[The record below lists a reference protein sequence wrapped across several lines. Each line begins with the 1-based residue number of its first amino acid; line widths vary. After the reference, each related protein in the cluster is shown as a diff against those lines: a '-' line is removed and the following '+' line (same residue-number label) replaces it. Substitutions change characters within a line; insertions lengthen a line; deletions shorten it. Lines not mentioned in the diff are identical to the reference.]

1 MALPDDCT
9 LLRAHHVEGLT
20 EDGLAARY
28 DVPVDQIN
36 ARFAAM
42 RRAIDTVKNR
52 ETTELMAA
60 IRHYK
65 ATGDGAEDTVRRAH
79 RRGWTPEWIRS
90 RTGVDID
97 TVHRIL
103 AGAD

>member
-9 LLRAHHVEGLT
+9 LLRRCDAEGLT
-20 EDGLAARY
+20 ESDLAAIY
-28 DVPVDQIN
+28 SVPVDQIS

-42 RRAIDTVKNR
+42 NRAIDTAQNR

-65 ATGDGAEDTVRRAH
+65 ATGQGAADAVLRAH
-79 RRGWTPEWIRS
+79 RRGWTAERIRS

-97 TVHRIL
+97 TVHQIL
-103 AGAD
+103 ADAA